1 MNTDEITRALVVW
14 TGWGV
19 AEKPQRDDNAVI
31 HSYGATLGPALLQR
45 IRALEADF
53 YASDAHATAGDLP
66 TMAENSTTEF
76 MAKHPELPP
85 EAAYALA
92 WCYTF
97 DFK

>member
-1 MNTDEITRALVVW
+1 MSTDEITRALVVW

-19 AEKPQRDDNAVI
+19 AERPQRDDSAVI
-31 HSYGATLGPALLQR
+31 HAYGATLGPALLQH
-45 IRALEADF
+45 IRALEDDF
-53 YASDAHATAGDLP
+53 YASDAHVTASNLQA
-66 TMAENSTTEF
+66 MAEKSTTEF

-92 WCYTF
+92 WCYSF